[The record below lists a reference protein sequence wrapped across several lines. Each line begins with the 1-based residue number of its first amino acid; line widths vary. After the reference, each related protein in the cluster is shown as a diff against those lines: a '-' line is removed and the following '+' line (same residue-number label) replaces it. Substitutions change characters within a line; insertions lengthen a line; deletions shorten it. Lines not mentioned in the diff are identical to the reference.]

1 MTADRRPP
9 TVSRILDAAARVVGA
24 VGLEHTTLLDVA
36 RAAGV
41 PLGLLRYHY
50 RSPEHLLIETQRA
63 VLRRV
68 HEGFEDR
75 FAAGETGLD
84 TALEALDALWAVVQH
99 LAPVAPFVVQTM
111 ASAAR
116 DPALAARL
124 HDFNAEALARVELG
138 LLRAM
143 PGTVHRLAL
152 PPERLAR
159 AVRTGLYGLLVEL
172 ATARTDDERAAV
184 QRTYDDVRG
193 LLARVVLEPDSP
205 GSVH

>member
-9 TVSRILDAAARVVGA
+9 TVARILDAAARVAGA
-24 VGLEHTTLLDVA
+24 VGLERASLLDVA

-68 HEGFEDR
+68 HEGFEAR
-75 FAAGETGLD
+75 FAAGETGID
-84 TALEALDALWAVVQH
+84 TALEALDALWAVIQD

-111 ASAAR
+111 ASATR
-116 DPALAARL
+116 DPSLAERL

-172 ATARTDDERAAV
+172 AAARTDAEIEAV
-184 QRTYDDVRG
+184 RLTYDDVRG
-193 LLARVVLEPDSP
+193 LLARVVLDP
-205 GSVH
+205 GGPEGRP